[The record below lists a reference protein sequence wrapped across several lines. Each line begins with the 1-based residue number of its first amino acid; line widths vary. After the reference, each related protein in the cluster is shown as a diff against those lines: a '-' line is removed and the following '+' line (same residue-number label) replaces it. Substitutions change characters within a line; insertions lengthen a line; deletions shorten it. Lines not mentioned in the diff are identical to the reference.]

1 MTNKIRVFE
10 LEQNLKYW
18 QDAQIAVEEIR
29 DSLLNDQLNGLTMIN
44 EEGKDVL
51 PDRVRA
57 VDKTV
62 LYHEKCQFLL
72 RALLK
77 KARAVDKKNNLV
89 RLNGGKFP
97 KSSKRNV
104 RSDDSGII
112 R

>member
-10 LEQNLKYW
+10 LEQSLKYW

-29 DSLLNDQLNGLTMIN
+29 DRLIDDQLNGLKLIDK
-44 EEGKDVL
+44 EGNDLL

-62 LYHEKCQFLL
+62 LYHEKCQLLL

-77 KARAVDKKNNLV
+77 KARAVDKKDNLV
-89 RLNGGKFP
+89 RLNGGNLP
-97 KSSKRNV
+97 ISRKRNV